1 MSVAAGCR
9 RKTPKVRYVRS
20 VACDS
25 ELLANVRTS
34 PRMSPLGRGFLNVG
48 EAAEYLGLSPATLYV
63 WRHRRQGPPS
73 FRMGRSGRVMYRI
86 ETLDEWI
93 REQEQA
99 DSRSNTSLSPVNAVP
114 QRRAGYPAT
123 A

>member
-1 MSVAAGCR
+1 M
-9 RKTPKVRYVRS
+9 
-20 VACDS
+20 
-25 ELLANVRTS
+25 S
-34 PRMSPLGRGFLNVG
+34 PRVSPLRRGFLNVR

-99 DSRSNTSLSPVNAVP
+99 DSRSNTSLNPVNATP
-114 QRRAGYPAT
+114 QRRAGYAAT